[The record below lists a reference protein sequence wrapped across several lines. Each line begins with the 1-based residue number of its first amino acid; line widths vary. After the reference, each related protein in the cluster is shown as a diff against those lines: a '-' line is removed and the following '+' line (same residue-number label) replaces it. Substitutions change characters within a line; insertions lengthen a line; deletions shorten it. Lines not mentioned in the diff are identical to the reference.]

1 MRPRRG
7 LCCRCRARTTPTSR
21 DIPITTRCG
30 PSIPIEERAAAG
42 APKRQPH
49 RSRPPHR
56 GHAHSQ
62 TSEGSGRIFGV
73 GLVGE
78 VIPGEGEATARYA
91 RYFALEP
98 PVGFEEVGGDPRA
111 NQTNAIN
118 RVSVEWVDRVLAARR
133 STRATLPMVV
143 SDPMPTSDIPA
154 WSPNQAFL
162 DAARQ
167 FRLSAPDP
175 PVQAIR
181 RSRLQGRV
189 GCHPAPY
196 PLGGGHP
203 SARLRGAGHQA
214 HRWAHDSG

>member
-30 PSIPIEERAAAG
+30 PSIPIEERTAG
-42 APKRQPH
+42 ALPNANRIAP
-49 RSRPPHR
+49 
-56 GHAHSQ
+56 GHYIVATRTAK
-62 TSEGSGRIFGV
+62 TSEGPGRIFGV

-91 RYFALEP
+91 RYSALNP

-118 RVSVEWVDRVLAARR
+118 RVSVEWVDRVLAARK
-133 STRATLPMVV
+133 STRSTLPMVV
-143 SDPMPTSDIPA
+143 SDPRPTADIPA

-167 FRLSAPDP
+167 FRLWRMTPLFW
-175 PVQAIR
+175 
-181 RSRLQGRV
+181 RSEVSTTRTRWLPSCAGPSRTRPSTS
-189 GCHPAPY
+189 PA
-196 PLGGGHP
+196 
-203 SARLRGAGHQA
+203 SQRGS
-214 HRWAHDSG
+214 SGSPTGA